1 MSLKGDGLVLA
12 AMAGKVGGGC
22 QAAVAGR
29 LCFLLKF
36 EGMLKM
42 NRFAGCLARTLLC
55 LTALIGWARGS
66 TADTVEVGSQVKVD
80 GKIIRQADEGQ
91 AANVIVQL
99 DPEISVA
106 FPMSRVR
113 RTTSSGDEELA
124 WYQQELAKV
133 GDDAELHYQLARACK
148 GKGLNAQGDYHYRR
162 AVAIDPRHSKA
173 RAALRFAR
181 DGLGLN
187 AYEEQQRNR
196 GLINAGGGWHVPDA
210 WAAEQASEQATVES
224 NRWIKELT
232 KLKTLFYRKG
242 RNSEDALAQ
251 IKAIDDPL
259 ATAAFVRAYKDSSQ
273 ERAEPAAM
281 RQLYLQKLADFRTP
295 LAIKTLVEAGVY
307 ERDANLRDFA
317 LEALQKDGRAS
328 AVATYL
334 PIIRSE
340 KKKPSEV
347 QAALR
352 ALRYFPDPEL
362 WREYVDALVTTHTE
376 VRAPGPGFQ
385 VGKDASGA
393 AGLGMGG
400 NKPKVFKQQRQN
412 SDALIL
418 LQEIAP
424 DANFGY
430 NKAQWRQYFVQRLN
444 GSPSQLRR
452 D

>member
-1 MSLKGDGLVLA
+1 MNSFVRYMSIAL
-12 AMAGKVGGGC
+12 
-22 QAAVAGR
+22 
-29 LCFLLKF
+29 LCFPILL
-36 EGMLKM
+36 
-42 NRFAGCLARTLLC
+42 
-55 LTALIGWARGS
+55 GS
-66 TADTVEVGSQVKVD
+66 VAVSQADTVEVGSQIKVD
-80 GKIIRQADEGQ
+80 GKIISKTEDGQ

-106 FPMSRVR
+106 FPMTRVR
-113 RTTSSGDEELA
+113 RTTSNSDEELA

-133 GDDAELHYQLARACK
+133 GDDPELHYQLARACK

-162 AVAIDPRHSKA
+162 TVALDPRHSKA

-187 AYEEQQRNR
+187 AYEEQQRKR

-210 WAAEQASEQATVES
+210 WAAEQAAEKATVES
-224 NRWIKELT
+224 NRWIKELA
-232 KLKTLFYRKG
+232 KLRTLFYRKG

-251 IKAIDDPL
+251 IKAIQDPY
-259 ATAAFVRAYKDSSQ
+259 ATAAFVRAFNESSKDRS
-273 ERAEPAAM
+273 EPAAM

-295 LAIKTLVEAGVY
+295 LAIKTLVEAGIY

-317 LEALQKDGRAS
+317 LESLQKYGRPS

-385 VGKDASGA
+385 VGQDGSGA
-393 AGLGMGG
+393 AGLSMGG

-412 SDALIL
+412 SDALAL

-430 NKAQWRQYFVQRLN
+430 SKTRWRQYFVQRLN
-444 GSPSQLRR
+444 GSASQLRR